1 MMPLCKDRNVGVI
14 PYNPTAV
21 GVLSGRY
28 LREGELVIRESDVKR
43 LQPDDEFAP
52 AYYGTYIAPPEN
64 AEIVKRVVEL
74 AAEKGVKPV
83 QIGLAWLFH
92 KGVVAPIIGTAS
104 PEHVEEAVGSLDI
117 KLSDQETLYLEEPY
131 KPKQVRGH
139 I

>member
-1 MMPLCKDRNVGVI
+1 KGYEKFVSMQNKYNLLYREEEREMMPLCKDRNVGVI

-64 AEIVKRVVEL
+64 
-74 AAEKGVKPV
+74 
-83 QIGLAWLFH
+83 
-92 KGVVAPIIGTAS
+92 
-104 PEHVEEAVGSLDI
+104 
-117 KLSDQETLYLEEPY
+117 
-131 KPKQVRGH
+131 
-139 I
+139 